1 VNNRHDIAQTKR
13 RLVIP
18 VMDKAGTSPA
28 RYCFAIHVIDTMA
41 PCRKNWGRPQG
52 IGLGGRGLFIM
63 REQWP
68 IDRGR
73 WSGL

>member
-41 PCRKNWGRPQG
+41 PCRKN
-52 IGLGGRGLFIM
+52 
-63 REQWP
+63 
-68 IDRGR
+68 
-73 WSGL
+73 